1 MRVTQSMLSNNMMRN
16 LSTSYSKMGKL
27 QEQLTSKKKINS
39 PSDDPVVA
47 MKGIGYRTDLGKI
60 EQYSRNLGEVT
71 NWLDNSDTALDQ
83 VGNIIHRVHELV
95 IDGANDTKTDDD
107 RLKIKS
113 EIDELR
119 KQLQSISNTKVG
131 DKFLFNGTNTLTPV
145 FKEDFFSD
153 GTFTG
158 TLPAPAVPNP
168 YPSSGRNEEVNI
180 EISDG
185 VIMKANTS
193 AVDMFVELDT
203 MMGTISTELEA
214 IPSSGANISALLK
227 DVSDNLGKVLEKRAE
242 LGARQNRADM
252 MGNRLGL
259 QEVSTKK
266 IMSENED
273 VDYEKAITDL
283 ITEETVHRAALSV
296 GARII
301 QPSLLDFLR

>member
-1 MRVTQSMLSNNMMRN
+1 MMRN

-27 QEQLTSKKKINS
+27 QEQLTSKKKINR

-83 VGNIIHRVHELV
+83 VGSIIHRVNELV

-131 DKFLFNGTNTLTPV
+131 DKFIFNGTNTLTAV
-145 FKEDFFSD
+145 YENGAFS
-153 GTFTG
+153 T
-158 TLPAPAVPNP
+158 AP
-168 YPSSGRNEEVNI
+168 GKDKEVNI

-185 VIMKANTS
+185 VELKANIT
-193 AVDMFVELDT
+193 AVDMFTDLDT
-203 MMGTISTELEA
+203 LMANIGTELA
-214 IPSSGANISALLK
+214 VTSSSGLNISALIK
-227 DVSDNLGKVLEKRAE
+227 DVSDNLDKVLEKRAE

-301 QPSLLDFLR
+301 QPSLVDFLR

>member
-27 QEQLTSKKKINS
+27 QEQLTSKKKINR

-83 VGNIIHRVHELV
+83 VGSIIHRVNELV

-131 DKFLFNGTNTLTPV
+131 DKFIFNGTNTLTAV
-145 FKEDFFSD
+145 YENGAFS
-153 GTFTG
+153 T
-158 TLPAPAVPNP
+158 AP
-168 YPSSGRNEEVNI
+168 GKDKEVNI

-185 VIMKANTS
+185 VELKANIT
-193 AVDMFVELDT
+193 AVDMFTDLDT
-203 MMGTISTELEA
+203 LMANIGTELA
-214 IPSSGANISALLK
+214 VTSSSGLNISALIK
-227 DVSDNLGKVLEKRAE
+227 DVSDNLDKVLEKRAE

-301 QPSLLDFLR
+301 QPSLVDFLR